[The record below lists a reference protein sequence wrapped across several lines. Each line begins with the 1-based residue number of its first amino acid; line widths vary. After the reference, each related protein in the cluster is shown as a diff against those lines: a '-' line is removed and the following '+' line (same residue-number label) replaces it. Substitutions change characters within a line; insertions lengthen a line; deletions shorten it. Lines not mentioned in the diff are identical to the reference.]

1 MRRLLEVENLCV
13 RYGKITAV
21 KDVSFSLNEGELLA
35 IVGANGAGKTSV
47 LNAIMGLVSVHSGKV
62 IFNGVDITNLKPW
75 ERSRMGISIVPEGA
89 RPFADMTVME
99 NLQIGAMMLDKS
111 EARRKIEWVFE
122 LFPRLAER
130 KKQLAKTLSGGEKQ
144 MLAIGRALVG
154 RVKLLIMDEV
164 SLGLMPLLV
173 TEMFNVIKKLKEERL
188 TILLAEQNTRK
199 ALQVADEVC
208 VMQNG
213 SIVLKGKTQEL
224 IDSEQIRKAYLGI

>member
-1 MRRLLEVENLCV
+1 MLEVENLCV

-35 IVGANGAGKTSV
+35 IIGANGAGKTSV
-47 LNAIMGLVSVHSGKV
+47 LNAIMGLVSIHSGRV
-62 IFNGVDITNLKPW
+62 VFDNVDITNLEPW
-75 ERSRMGISIVPEGA
+75 KRARMGISIVPEGA
-89 RPFADMTVME
+89 KPFADMTVME
-99 NLQIGAMMLDKS
+99 NLQVGAMMLSKG
-111 EARRKIEWVFE
+111 EAKRKIEWVFE

-130 KKQLAKTLSGGEKQ
+130 RKQLAKTLSGGEKQ

-154 RVKLLIMDEV
+154 HVRLLIMDEV

-188 TILLAEQNTRK
+188 TMLLAEQNTRK
-199 ALQVADEVC
+199 ALQVADKVC

-213 SIVLKGKTQEL
+213 SIVLKGKTEEL
-224 IDSEQIRKAYLGI
+224 MNSEQIRKAYLGI

>member
-1 MRRLLEVENLCV
+1 MLEVENLCV
-13 RYGKITAV
+13 KYGKITAV

-47 LNAIMGLVSVHSGKV
+47 LNAIMGLVSIHSGRV
-62 IFNGVDITNLKPW
+62 VFDGVDITNLEPW
-75 ERSRMGISIVPEGA
+75 KRARMGISIVPEGA
-89 RPFADMTVME
+89 RPFADMTVLE
-99 NLQIGAMMLDKS
+99 NLQIGAMMLGKG
-111 EARRKIEWVFE
+111 EAKRKIEWVFE

-130 KKQLAKTLSGGEKQ
+130 RKQLAKTLSGGEKQ

-154 RVKLLIMDEV
+154 HVRLLIMDEV

-173 TEMFNVIKKLKEERL
+173 TEMFNVIKKLKEEKL

-199 ALQVADEVC
+199 ALQVADKVC

-213 SIVLKGKTQEL
+213 SVVLKGKTEEL
-224 IDSEQIRKAYLGI
+224 MNSEQIRKAYLGI

>member
-1 MRRLLEVENLCV
+1 MLEVENLCV
-13 RYGKITAV
+13 KYGKITAV

-47 LNAIMGLVSVHSGKV
+47 LNAIMGLVSIHSGRAV
-62 IFNGVDITNLKPW
+62 FDGVDITNLEPW
-75 ERSRMGISIVPEGA
+75 KRARMGISIVPEGA
-89 RPFADMTVME
+89 RPFADMTVLE
-99 NLQIGAMMLDKS
+99 NLQIGAMMLGKG
-111 EARRKIEWVFE
+111 EAKRKIEWVFE

-154 RVKLLIMDEV
+154 HVRLLIMDEV

-173 TEMFNVIKKLKEERL
+173 TEMFNVIKKLKEEKL

-199 ALQVADEVC
+199 ALQVADKVC

-213 SIVLKGKTQEL
+213 SVVLKGKTEEL
-224 IDSEQIRKAYLGI
+224 MNSEQIRKAYLGI

>member
-1 MRRLLEVENLCV
+1 MLEVENLCV
-13 RYGKITAV
+13 KYGKITAV

-47 LNAIMGLVSVHSGKV
+47 LNAIMGLVSIHSGRV
-62 IFNGVDITNLKPW
+62 VFDGVDITNLEPW
-75 ERSRMGISIVPEGA
+75 KRARMGISIVPEGA
-89 RPFADMTVME
+89 RPFADMTVLE
-99 NLQIGAMMLDKS
+99 NLQIGAMMLGKG
-111 EARRKIEWVFE
+111 EAKRKIEWVFE

-154 RVKLLIMDEV
+154 HVRLLIMDEV

-173 TEMFNVIKKLKEERL
+173 TEMFNVIKKLKEEKL

-199 ALQVADEVC
+199 ALQVADKVC

-213 SIVLKGKTQEL
+213 SVVLKGKTEEL
-224 IDSEQIRKAYLGI
+224 MNSEQIRKAYLGI

>member
-1 MRRLLEVENLCV
+1 M
-13 RYGKITAV
+13 AV
-21 KDVSFSLNEGELLA
+21 KNVSFSLNEGELLA

-111 EARRKIEWVFE
+111 EARRKMEWVFE

-213 SIVLKGKTQEL
+213 SIILKGKTQEL

>member
-1 MRRLLEVENLCV
+1 MLEVENLCV

>member
-1 MRRLLEVENLCV
+1 MLEVENLCV

-47 LNAIMGLVSVHSGKV
+47 LNAIMGLVNVHSGKV
-62 IFNGVDITNLKPW
+62 VFDGVDITNLEPW
-75 ERSRMGISIVPEGA
+75 ERARLGISIVPEGA
-89 RPFADMTVME
+89 RPFADMTVLE
-99 NLQIGAMMLDKS
+99 NLQIGAMMLNKS
-111 EARRKIEWVFE
+111 EAKRKIEWVFE

-130 KKQLAKTLSGGEKQ
+130 KRQLARTLSGGEKQ

-154 RVKLLIMDEV
+154 HVKLLIMDEV

-173 TEMFNVIKKLKEERL
+173 TEMFNVIKKLKEEKL
-188 TILLAEQNTRK
+188 TILLAEQNTKK
-199 ALQVADEVC
+199 ALQAADKVC

-213 SIVLKGKTQEL
+213 SVVLKGKTEEL
-224 IDSEQIRKAYLGI
+224 MNSEQIRKAYLGI

>member
-1 MRRLLEVENLCV
+1 MLEVENLCV
-13 RYGKITAV
+13 RYGKIMAV
-21 KDVSFSLNEGELLA
+21 KNVSFSLNEGELLA

-111 EARRKIEWVFE
+111 EARRKMEWVFE

-213 SIVLKGKTQEL
+213 SIILKGKTHEL